1 MKAYLVFIPLFAI
14 LGLTIWVS
22 YTAWSSMPGVEMG
35 LAGNMAMILG
45 VVVSLAV
52 GCGLMALL
60 FLSSRRG
67 YDDAADFRTTAH
79 WDTHEDGRQQG

>member
-1 MKAYLVFIPLFAI
+1 MKAYLVFIPLFAV

-22 YTAWSSMPGVEMG
+22 YTAWTSMPGVEMG
-35 LAGNMAMILG
+35 RSGNMAMIMG
-45 VVVSLAV
+45 VVVSLAL

-67 YDDAADFRTTAH
+67 HDDAADFRTTAH
-79 WDTHEDGRQQG
+79 RVTHDDEGQQG